1 MSSTA
6 YEQDHSAAVPPS
18 SVMNSRLFIDRIAS
32 DPPSQE
38 CMAEYRIGKDQFNV
52 TDEGIIFL
60 REATPVSTWTEHDKR
75 IATRALKTL
84 EEASVASRGAAIYY
98 LETVRREM
106 GIKRPDDIPE
116 RSDAWLAVCRLW
128 EALPNGEMRS
138 TRRRLGLTPCG
149 RPSWAKIRLRAEKS
163 RAQG

>member
-128 EALPNGEMRS
+128 EALTKPDSEEPVSKWRDAINKTQAWLDAMR
-138 TRRRLGLTPCG
+138 
-149 RPSWAKIRLRAEKS
+149 
-163 RAQG
+163 

>member
-1 MSSTA
+1 
-6 YEQDHSAAVPPS
+6 
-18 SVMNSRLFIDRIAS
+18 
-32 DPPSQE
+32 
-38 CMAEYRIGKDQFNV
+38 MAEYRIGKDQFNV

-60 REATPVSTWTEHDKR
+60 REATPVSTWTEHDER

-116 RSDAWLAVCRLW
+116 RSDGWLAVCRFW
-128 EALPNGEMRS
+128 EALTKPDTEEPVSKWRDAINKTQAWLDAMR
-138 TRRRLGLTPCG
+138 
-149 RPSWAKIRLRAEKS
+149 
-163 RAQG
+163 

>member
-1 MSSTA
+1 
-6 YEQDHSAAVPPS
+6 
-18 SVMNSRLFIDRIAS
+18 
-32 DPPSQE
+32 
-38 CMAEYRIGKDQFNV
+38 MAEYRIGKDQFNV
-52 TDEGIIFL
+52 TEV
-60 REATPVSTWTEHDKR
+60 TPVSTWTEHDKR

-128 EALPNGEMRS
+128 EALTKPDSEEPVSKWRDAINKTQAWLDAMR
-138 TRRRLGLTPCG
+138 
-149 RPSWAKIRLRAEKS
+149 
-163 RAQG
+163 